1 MKPGLRILVAVSIL
15 AIVGAPPAPDS
26 AAAGAKP
33 KVAFI
38 YVGPIGDAGWTF
50 QHDTARKYLEETLGV
65 ETAFVESVPETAEVM
80 RVEEQFIQ
88 KGFKIIFATAFGYQ
102 NFNLEVAKR
111 HPDVH
116 IIGIGPAIGLAPN
129 VKTIYGRIWEGRYL
143 TGMVAGRMTK
153 ANVVGFVAAHPIST
167 VVAGVNAF
175 ALGVWSVN
183 PQAKIKVVWTRT
195 WYDPPKEKSAAT
207 ALLDAGADV
216 VAQHQDTPSAL
227 QAAAGVGRWGIGS
240 ESNMQRFAPN
250 AYLTGTI
257 WDWRRVDAAIVK
269 GITEGAFKSEDYYGG
284 LDDGMV
290 SLGPFNAA
298 VPEPVKGLVAQRQKE
313 IASGTL
319 QIFKGPL
326 RDQEGKVRVPAGE
339 AMTLKQILGFNWLL
353 QGIEGQSPT
362 AK

>member
-116 IIGIGPAIGLAPN
+116 TWNPVRMVLGA
-129 VKTIYGRIWEGRYL
+129 YL
-143 TGMVAGRMTK
+143 FG
-153 ANVVGFVAAHPIST
+153 
-167 VVAGVNAF
+167 GVD
-175 ALGVWSVN
+175 ALGFRAQLLGIEMSSILLRML
-183 PQAKIKVVWTRT
+183 PYIFTLVVLFLIT
-195 WYDPPKEKSAAT
+195 
-207 ALLDAGADV
+207 
-216 VAQHQDTPSAL
+216 
-227 QAAAGVGRWGIGS
+227 VGRRRTTMPAALG
-240 ESNMQRFAPN
+240 QP
-250 AYLTGTI
+250 YL
-257 WDWRRVDAAIVK
+257 R
-269 GITEGAFKSEDYYGG
+269 EG
-284 LDDGMV
+284 
-290 SLGPFNAA
+290 
-298 VPEPVKGLVAQRQKE
+298 
-313 IASGTL
+313 
-319 QIFKGPL
+319 
-326 RDQEGKVRVPAGE
+326 
-339 AMTLKQILGFNWLL
+339 
-353 QGIEGQSPT
+353 
-362 AK
+362 